1 MRSLLDLPDD
11 LIRPEWRDCPVP
23 GRPWWSETSEIVRRI
38 AFPGGPDAVEFGR
51 PRLQRRDGA
60 YGSGSGGYAAFTETY
75 DANNPLPHPRYRP
88 GQIWG
93 VAWRNVV
100 LVLGPLASGDCAR
113 AEGVTDGPLLF
124 ALADVPGWEYAR
136 SCVSLADAW
145 GPTTPPG
152 GNEPGTFLLHDPL
165 RPDLAPWSSPMSSGQ
180 RDPTTA

>member
-51 PRLQRRDGA
+51 PR
-60 YGSGSGGYAAFTETY
+60 TY

-152 GNEPGTFLLHDPL
+152 GNEPGTFLLYDPL
-165 RPDLAPWSSPMSSGQ
+165 RPDLAPWSSPKPLGQ
-180 RDPTTA
+180 RNPTTA